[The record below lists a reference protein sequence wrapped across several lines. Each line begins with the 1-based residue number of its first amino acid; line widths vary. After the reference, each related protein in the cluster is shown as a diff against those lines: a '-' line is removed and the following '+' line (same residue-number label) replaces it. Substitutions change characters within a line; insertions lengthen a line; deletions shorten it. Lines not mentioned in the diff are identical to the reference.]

1 MMSNA
6 DRVNFLNI
14 GLMLAAFAV
23 ALFIPF
29 ELFLFAYAVLGP
41 AHYLTEIS
49 WLQKRQFFTKR
60 ENDFWLI
67 GGLAVIL
74 FLASPI
80 AFTSFDQS
88 DHYRTVA
95 ELTVLALGI
104 ALVFML
110 TGKIVP
116 RILGAAAVALVTLVS
131 VNVNVFFT
139 MLVAVFVPTLVHVYV
154 FTGFFMLYGALKDR
168 SKTGYLAFGVFLL
181 CPLLYLVLD
190 PARFASAKYVLES
203 YWKSFSALNSVML
216 GIDQPQTAGELSSAI
231 ERVFNSHAGLV
242 AMRFVAFAYTYHYLN
257 WFSKTSIIR
266 WHQVSRRRLAIIG
279 TLWAISIAVYAY
291 DYSLGFKVLF
301 CLSFMHLYLEFPLNH
316 VSIIGTFREVRAM
329 VTGAAPGL
337 AAARRGA

>member
-14 GLMLAAFAV
+14 GLMLASFAV

-139 MLVAVFVPTLVHVYV
+139 MLVAVFLPTLVHVYV
-154 FTGFFMLYGALKDR
+154 FTG
-168 SKTGYLAFGVFLL
+168 
-181 CPLLYLVLD
+181 
-190 PARFASAKYVLES
+190 
-203 YWKSFSALNSVML
+203 
-216 GIDQPQTAGELSSAI
+216 
-231 ERVFNSHAGLV
+231 
-242 AMRFVAFAYTYHYLN
+242 
-257 WFSKTSIIR
+257 
-266 WHQVSRRRLAIIG
+266 
-279 TLWAISIAVYAY
+279 
-291 DYSLGFKVLF
+291 
-301 CLSFMHLYLEFPLNH
+301 
-316 VSIIGTFREVRAM
+316 
-329 VTGAAPGL
+329 
-337 AAARRGA
+337 